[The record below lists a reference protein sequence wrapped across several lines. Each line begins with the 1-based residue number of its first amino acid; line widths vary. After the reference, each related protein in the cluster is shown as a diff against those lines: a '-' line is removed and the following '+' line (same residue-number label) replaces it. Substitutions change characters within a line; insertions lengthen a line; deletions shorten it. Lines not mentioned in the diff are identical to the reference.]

1 MKNLLPFL
9 FCSFSF
15 HCFAQVNYVMPQEA
29 NSFYYRA
36 MPEIKPGI
44 KNIIEKN
51 AEALRSRTVNV
62 DSLTKQLDKDKI
74 LKGATHQDIE
84 AITVLIM
91 VRISLDADSDLK
103 NMVIN
108 MHNNDLEITNEN
120 KAQRK
125 VTQDRVDRI
134 LAHKSRIAENV
145 SMVMK
150 RISGAQE
157 VVINNLR

>member
-1 MKNLLPFL
+1 MKNLLLPL
-9 FCSFSF
+9 FSFFSFS
-15 HCFAQVNYVMPQEA
+15 CYAQINYVMPQEA

-44 KNIIEKN
+44 KSIIEKN
-51 AEALRSRTVNV
+51 AGALRGRTVNV
-62 DSLTKQLDKDKI
+62 DSLTRQLDKDRI
-74 LKGATHQDIE
+74 LKGVTHQDIE

-108 MHNNDLEITNEN
+108 MHNNDQEISNEN

-125 VTQDRVDRI
+125 VTQDKVDRI